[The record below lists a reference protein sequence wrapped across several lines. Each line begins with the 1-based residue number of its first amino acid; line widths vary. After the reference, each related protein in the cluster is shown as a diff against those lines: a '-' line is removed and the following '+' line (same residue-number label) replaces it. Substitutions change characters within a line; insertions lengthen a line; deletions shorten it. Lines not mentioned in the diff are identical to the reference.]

1 MKKCLTMLQREMK
14 MQGVNFIL
22 CMGDDIQDEKMFN
35 SIFSFVAES
44 EDVEYVITLP
54 NEEDSDMIH
63 IPQD

>member
-1 MKKCLTMLQREMK
+1 MLQREMK
-14 MQGVNFIL
+14 IQGVNFIL

>member
-1 MKKCLTMLQREMK
+1 MLQREMK
-14 MQGVNFIL
+14 IQGVNFIL

-35 SIFSFVAES
+35 SIFSLVAES

>member
-14 MQGVNFIL
+14 IQGVNFIL